1 LFHGPAL
8 PERVRTSWYR
18 RNATRRSIRDVRD
31 FEDSTLWRVSEYDR
45 VRQSTGTSGF
55 DRLSGAQLL
64 PTTLLADLRR
74 LDADPESNDVLEVV
88 AACMRHRQSAL
99 LILQHQGLVWPVT
112 LFPAQMMYH
121 SPISLH
127 ENAQGRS
134 VTGLADLR
142 VLETEPAGVR
152 TPGPWL
158 LAPSVD
164 AAQASH
170 YRELQPLLW
179 MLALDGPRSTLLS
192 EIAGTAAYRAIR
204 SPADEG
210 LSTPGALGSA
220 CEHLRRETV
229 SLRTIGS
236 WPAMNVERASRLLNA
251 LYLASALLVSRTHP
265 AARSAPKSGWRLPR

>member
-1 LFHGPAL
+1 VA
-8 PERVRTSWYR
+8 RW
-18 RNATRRSIRDVRD
+18 RSIRLVRD
-31 FEDSTLWRVSEYDR
+31 FEDSTLWRISEYDR

-55 DRLSGAQLL
+55 DRLSGARVL

-74 LDADPESNDVLEVV
+74 LDADPASNDVLEVV

-99 LILQHQGLVWPVT
+99 LVLQHQGLVWPVT
-112 LFPAQMMYH
+112 IFPAQMMYH

-127 ENAQGRS
+127 DSGRGRG

-152 TPGPWL
+152 APGPWL
-158 LAPSVD
+158 LGPSVD
-164 AAQASH
+164 PVQASH

-179 MLALDGPRSTLLS
+179 SLALDGPRSTLLS

-204 SPADEG
+204 SPSDEG

-229 SLRTIGS
+229 SLRAIGA

-265 AARSAPKSGWRLPR
+265 AARSAPKSGWRLQR

>member
-1 LFHGPAL
+1 M
-8 PERVRTSWYR
+8 
-18 RNATRRSIRDVRD
+18 RD
-31 FEDSTLWRVSEYDR
+31 FEDSTLWRISEYDR

-55 DRLSGAQLL
+55 DRLSGARVL

-99 LILQHQGLVWPVT
+99 LVLQHQGLVWPVT
-112 LFPAQMMYH
+112 IFPAQMMYH

-127 ENAQGRS
+127 DSGRGRG

-152 TPGPWL
+152 APGPWL
-158 LAPSVD
+158 LGPSVD
-164 AAQASH
+164 PVQASH

-179 MLALDGPRSTLLS
+179 SLALDGPRSTLLS

-204 SPADEG
+204 CPAQEEG
-210 LSTPGALGSA
+210 LATPGSLASA
-220 CEHLRRETV
+220 CERLRRETV
-229 SLRTIGS
+229 ALRTIAS
-236 WPAMNVERASRLLNA
+236 WPAMNVERAGRLLNA
-251 LYLASALLVSRTHP
+251 LYLAGALLVSRTHP
-265 AARSAPKSGWRLPR
+265 AARSGAKSGWRFGR

>member
-1 LFHGPAL
+1 M
-8 PERVRTSWYR
+8 
-18 RNATRRSIRDVRD
+18 RD

-74 LDADPESNDVLEVV
+74 LDADPDSNDVLEVV

-127 ENAQGRS
+127 ENVRGRG

-142 VLETEPAGVR
+142 VLETETAGVR
-152 TPGPWL
+152 PPGPWL

-164 AAQASH
+164 ATQASH

-179 MLALDGPRSTLLS
+179 ALALDGPRSSLLS
-192 EIAGTAAYRAIR
+192 EIGGTAAYRAIR
-204 SPADEG
+204 SPSDEG

-265 AARSAPKSGWRLPR
+265 AARNAPKTGWRLQR

>member
-1 LFHGPAL
+1 M
-8 PERVRTSWYR
+8 
-18 RNATRRSIRDVRD
+18 RRSIRLVRD

-45 VRQSTGTSGF
+45 VRQTTGTSGF
-55 DRLSGAQLL
+55 DRLSGAQML

-74 LDADPESNDVLEVV
+74 LDADPDSNDVLEVV

-127 ENAQGRS
+127 DRARG
-134 VTGLADLR
+134 VIGLADLR

-152 TPGPWL
+152 IPGPWL
-158 LAPSVD
+158 LGPSIDPV
-164 AAQASH
+164 QASH

-179 MLALDGPRSTLLS
+179 ALALDGPRATLLS

-204 SPADEG
+204 NPSDEG
-210 LSTPGALGSA
+210 LGTPGALGSA

-251 LYLASALLVSRTHP
+251 LYLGSALLVSRTHP
-265 AARSAPKSGWRLPR
+265 AARGAPKSGWRLRR

>member
-1 LFHGPAL
+1 M
-8 PERVRTSWYR
+8 
-18 RNATRRSIRDVRD
+18 RD

-45 VRQSTGTSGF
+45 VRNSTGTSGF
-55 DRLSGAQLL
+55 DRLGGSQLL

-74 LDADPESNDVLEVV
+74 LDADPQSNDVLEVV

-99 LILQHQGLVWPVT
+99 LILQHEGLVWPVT
-112 LFPAQMMYH
+112 IFPAQMMYH
-121 SPISLH
+121 SPTPLH
-127 ENAQGRS
+127 DSGRGM
-134 VTGLADLR
+134 TGFADLR

-158 LAPSVD
+158 LGPSVD
-164 AAQASH
+164 PVHASH

-179 MLALDGPRSTLLS
+179 RLALDGPRSTLLS

-204 SPADEG
+204 SPSDEG

-229 SLRTIGS
+229 SLRTISS
-236 WPAMNVERASRLLNA
+236 WQAMNVERASRLLNA

-265 AARSAPKSGWRLPR
+265 AARSAPKSGWRLQR

>member
-1 LFHGPAL
+1 M
-8 PERVRTSWYR
+8 W
-18 RNATRRSIRDVRD
+18 RSIRLVRD

-55 DRLSGAQLL
+55 DRLSGDRVL

-74 LDADPESNDVLEVV
+74 LDADPESNDVMEVV

-99 LILQHQGLVWPVT
+99 LVLQHQGLVWPVT
-112 LFPAQMMYH
+112 IFPAQMMYH

-127 ENAQGRS
+127 DSARGRG

-152 TPGPWL
+152 VPGPWL
-158 LAPSVD
+158 LGPSIDPV
-164 AAQASH
+164 QASH

-179 MLALDGPRSTLLS
+179 TLALDGPRSTLLS

-204 SPADEG
+204 NPSDEG

-229 SLRTIGS
+229 SLRAIAS

-265 AARSAPKSGWRLPR
+265 AARSAPKSSGWRLQR

>member
-1 LFHGPAL
+1 M
-8 PERVRTSWYR
+8 
-18 RNATRRSIRDVRD
+18 RD

-55 DRLSGAQLL
+55 DRLSGDRVL

-74 LDADPESNDVLEVV
+74 LDADPQSNDVLEVV

-99 LILQHQGLVWPVT
+99 LVLQHQGLVWPVT
-112 LFPAQMMYH
+112 IFPAQMMYH

-127 ENAQGRS
+127 DNSRGRG

-152 TPGPWL
+152 APGSWL

-164 AAQASH
+164 PALAGH

-179 MLALDGPRSTLLS
+179 ALALDGPRSTPLS

-204 SPADEG
+204 SPSDEG
-210 LSTPGALGSA
+210 LGTPGALGSA
-220 CEHLRRETV
+220 CERLRRETV

-236 WPAMNVERASRLLNA
+236 WPAMNTERAGRLLNA

-265 AARSAPKSGWRLPR
+265 AARSAPKSGWRLQR